1 MHETLPEI
9 CCPPRSSRFLCL
21 FSDFFLILGTD
32 GFLGH
37 WKQLSPMG
45 KSKLVVPWLKVLKAD
60 SLKWTGLAPE
70 SLFYL
75 SPCHVHSVFFL
86 CPLSKS

>member
-1 MHETLPEI
+1 MTHSLGWSSIETNRQEWALLPLSPLSYNTGVAGMHETLPEI

-32 GFLGH
+32 GFLDH

-45 KSKLVVPWLKVLKAD
+45 KLKLWLYPGPK
-60 SLKWTGLAPE
+60 
-70 SLFYL
+70 F
-75 SPCHVHSVFFL
+75 
-86 CPLSKS
+86 